1 MTDESTGEAMSEAPG
16 EAQTNTQTDEA
27 VAAAPEPRVVSPP
40 RPFDADEPEPLPLEA
55 SADEA
60 PEEAEPPIE
69 IIETDAAPEQA
80 AMFDDLS
87 QLPALLEALLFVADH
102 PIDSGYLARAVDVSV
117 VTCEKALDLLAE
129 QLREGSRGIRLQ
141 RGPEGVQLTSAPDA
155 AAHVERFLGLEANKR
170 LSTAALET
178 LAIIAYRQPI
188 TRGQVD
194 AVRGVSSDGAVA
206 TLRARGLIEAAGF
219 AAGPGRPMLFR
230 TTQRFLEH
238 FGLERPGQLPA
249 LPDDIDLPAAEIG
262 AQLGLDEAEIIAA
275 LTPLPTEEANA
286 SATEGEL
293 TPEDVVAAASIEIPA
308 DVQALSD
315 AAEHA
320 LQAQRDREQAEAGAD
335 EDTPDDESAEA

>member
-1 MTDESTGEAMSEAPG
+1 
-16 EAQTNTQTDEA
+16 
-27 VAAAPEPRVVSPP
+27 
-40 RPFDADEPEPLPLEA
+40 
-55 SADEA
+55 
-60 PEEAEPPIE
+60 
-69 IIETDAAPEQA
+69 
-80 AMFDDLS
+80 MFDDLS

-129 QLREGSRGIRLQ
+129 QLRDGSRGIRLQ

-275 LTPLPTEEANA
+275 LTPLPTEEADT

-320 LQAQRDREQAEAGAD
+320 LQAQRDREQAEADAD
-335 EDTPDDESAEA
+335 DDAPDDETAEA